1 MGNMGVLRRDMIQTW
16 WMISSQ
22 RRLLARSDASTK
34 MNNEQQLA
42 SGEKDNRDFGNYW
55 YKGLRHKEKLSKL

>member
-1 MGNMGVLRRDMIQTW
+1 MWEIWATMGVPRRDMIQTW

-34 MNNEQQLA
+34 MNDEQGLTSA
-42 SGEKDNRDFGNYW
+42 EEKDIQ
-55 YKGLRHKEKLSKL
+55 GLCNHM

>member
-1 MGNMGVLRRDMIQTW
+1 MGVLRRDMIQT

-42 SGEKDNRDFGNYW
+42 SGEKKDNRDFSNYW